1 MSTFRVRPAT
11 REDSALVLALISE
24 LAAYED
30 AAGMVRI
37 DENRL
42 ARYVF
47 TERPLA
53 EIFLAFEGGQP
64 AGYAMVFAIFS
75 SYQGLP
81 MLFLEDLYLR
91 ETVRGKGYG
100 RRFMSFLARLALS
113 RGCYSLAWGVLHW
126 NQAAIAFYRHL
137 GSEREEGHQHYSLS
151 GAPLESL
158 ANYWPGE

>member
-1 MSTFRVRPAT
+1 VSTFAVRPAT

-24 LAAYED
+24 LAAYEH
-30 AAGMVRI
+30 AAEKVRI
-37 DENRL
+37 DEDRL

-53 EIFLAFEGGQP
+53 EVFLAYDAGHP
-64 AGYAMVFAIFS
+64 IGYAMVFPIFS

-81 MLFLEDLYLR
+81 MLFLEDIYLR
-91 ETVRGKGYG
+91 ETVRGKGHG

-113 RGCYSLAWGVLHW
+113 RGCFSLAWGVLHW
-126 NQAAIAFYRHL
+126 NQQAIAFYRRL
-137 GSEREEGHQHYSLS
+137 GAEREEGHQHYSLS

-158 ANYWPGE
+158 ALSWPSE